1 VHFKIVLEPNY
12 VGHVEIESR
21 HTLVRR
27 EVDFEVV
34 FKSHIVNIFKLCNN
48 VYTFLDDFIL

>member
-1 VHFKIVLEPNY
+1 MHFKIVLEPNY